1 MNRNRFHKQA
11 MSNSLQLSKE
21 GIKIAQE
28 AFRCKYSSQEAL
40 ADKLSEVYKCTV
52 TRQPIG
58 RFLKGQSI
66 SRQIFVWICE
76 ELDIDINKVVKP
88 LSEPESETTTIDYWQ
103 KVCRDMLE
111 AQKKNLRRKITDR
124 GFELNIYVPLGL
136 VDRKHQSRR
145 SSDFSLPPEQGSG
158 FFQLSEEEIIKTYEH
173 DEFLEQVI
181 QQGQS
186 KKSQGKRIAIIGEP
200 GAGKTTLLEAIAFS
214 PKTPGFPIWI
224 SLGSLG
230 EKSLEEYLCQKWLK
244 DALKTSDVTQQQKE
258 LD

>member
-1 MNRNRFHKQA
+1 MSRNRFHKQA
-11 MSNSLQLSKE
+11 ISNSLELSKE

-40 ADKLSEVYKCTV
+40 AGKLSEVYQCTV

-76 ELDIDINKVVKP
+76 ELDIDVNKVVKP

-103 KVCRDMLE
+103 KICRDMLE
-111 AQKKNLRRKITDR
+111 VQKQHLRRKITDR

-136 VDRKHQSRR
+136 IDRKHQPRR

-158 FFQLSEEEIIKTYEH
+158 FFQLTEEEIIKTYEH

-186 KKSQGKRIAIIGEP
+186 KKS
-200 GAGKTTLLEAIAFS
+200 
-214 PKTPGFPIWI
+214 
-224 SLGSLG
+224 
-230 EKSLEEYLCQKWLK
+230 
-244 DALKTSDVTQQQKE
+244 
-258 LD
+258 